1 MDFLVVNFEVR
12 TADEEFS
19 PYLCI
24 SIDIAKNMLETPW
37 YDARVVW
44 LTKHSVCLSAT
55 CLTVCKNC
63 TVIALDDR
71 FDERE
76 SALIVYN
83 LLQ

>member
-1 MDFLVVNFEVR
+1 MDFLIVDFEVR

-19 PYLCI
+19 PYLGI
-24 SIDIAKNMLETPW
+24 TIDVAKNMFETPW

-55 CLTVCKNC
+55 CLTVCENC
-63 TVIALDDR
+63 TVIALNDR

-76 SALIVYN
+76 GALIVDY